1 MQENKPKSFWER
13 PEGTTGMV
21 AIGAIGVG
29 LFFSIDALLLFF
41 NKILA
46 LLGAGIGIAVLGA
59 VLFGIVMIVTNS
71 KFQTLIGY
79 AFKSVMR
86 KITGAFVE
94 IDPIGIMKSYIS
106 DLKEKRETM
115 NTSIAKLRGQISICE
130 KQVKDNEIEY
140 NNSMKTAQVA
150 QDKQLSSAFTV
161 ATRQAGRMDRLN
173 KESLK
178 PLLLQMQV
186 HLKALNKYYEVTG
199 TVIDDL
205 GNEVKAQEM
214 KRKMITES
222 YGAMSTAKKILMG
235 GTDQR
240 ELFDQAMEYVVND
253 FGMKMGEIEN
263 FIENSKG
270 MVEGLDLQN
279 GVYEADALAKFEE
292 WANKADS
299 ILLPGNQKQQILEQS
314 INTSTINVGIG
325 VPAAQQFDYSK
336 LLDRNEK

>member
-29 LFFSIDALLLFF
+29 LFFSIDALLAFF

-46 LLGAGIGIAVLGA
+46 LLGAGIGIAVLGSI
-59 VLFGIVMIVTNS
+59 LFGIVMVVTNS
-71 KFQTLIGY
+71 KFQTLVSY

-94 IDPIGIMKSYIS
+94 IDPIGIMKSYIE
-106 DLKEKRETM
+106 DLKAKRETM
-115 NTSIAKLRGQISICE
+115 NVSIAKLRGQISVCE
-130 KQVKDNEIEY
+130 KQVNDNQIEY
-140 NNSMKTAQVA
+140 DKAMKTAKVA
-150 QDKQLSSAFTV
+150 QEKEMSSAFTV
-161 ATRQAGRMDRLN
+161 ASRQAGRMEALN

-270 MVEGLDLQN
+270 FVEGLDLQN
-279 GVYEADALAKFEE
+279 GVFEAEALAKLQAWE
-292 WANKADS
+292 NKADS
-299 ILLPGNQKQQILEQS
+299 ILLGNQKQQILEQS
-314 INTSTINVGIG
+314 VNSSTINVGIG